1 MRPTTNSEK
10 FLLAVL
16 GFVALGGVTF
26 FGQKALNQKQQALN
40 LERAAL
46 QADKAEALVDLQEES
61 LWSRRANWIQD
72 NEPRFGDQDD
82 TRAQVLNGIVQG
94 ARDHHLEIIDQNL
107 GEVEHGAG
115 GAKVNAEVRVKG
127 DMAGLCRWLA
137 DLQKPASFYAVD
149 LFSLKADADQKSMD
163 CTLRLSRY
171 FREAGK

>member
-16 GFVALGGVTF
+16 GLVVLGGVTF

-40 LERAAL
+40 LERASL
-46 QADKAEALVDLQEES
+46 RADNAEALVDLQEAP
-61 LWSRRANWIQD
+61 LWNRRANWIKD
-72 NEPRFGDQDD
+72 NEPRLGDQDD
-82 TRAQVLNGIVQG
+82 MRAQVLNGIVQG

-107 GEVEHGAG
+107 GDVQHGAG
-115 GAKVNAEVRVKG
+115 GAKVNAEVKVRG
-127 DMAGLCRWLA
+127 DMEGLCRWLA
-137 DLQKPASFYAVD
+137 DLQKTASFYAVD